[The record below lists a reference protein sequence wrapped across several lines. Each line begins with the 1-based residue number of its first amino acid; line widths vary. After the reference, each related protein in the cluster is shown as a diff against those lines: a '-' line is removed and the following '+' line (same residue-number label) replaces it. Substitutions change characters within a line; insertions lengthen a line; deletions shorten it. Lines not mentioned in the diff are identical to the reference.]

1 MGLSGM
7 RTLEAVF
14 SIALMSIEIL
24 ILQGFRCTLFAWEPL
39 YNSLSLYIWALG
51 YDCFVDDLANKLES
65 SFSQNLNAFL
75 TNG

>member
-14 SIALMSIEIL
+14 SIALMSIEVL
-24 ILQGFRCTLFAWEPL
+24 ILQEFRCTLFAWEPL

-51 YDCFVDDLANKLES
+51 YDCFVRRPSE
-65 SFSQNLNAFL
+65 
-75 TNG
+75 